1 MEHVLDIYERSYD
14 VHRPVI
20 CFDERPCQLL
30 ADTLIPIAM
39 KAGRVK
45 REDYHYERKGTCV
58 VMMAIEPLTGQ
69 RIVSVTKQKT
79 KKDYTEFMIQIAER
93 YKDVQKIVLV
103 QDNLNTHTP
112 GSFYEVLKADEAFA
126 LAQRFEMVYTPKGA
140 SWLNMVEIELSVLSK
155 QCLDR
160 RIDDIKK
167 LRSEVIPWVKQRNQ
181 RKATIQWA
189 FSKNDARKKLNKF
202 YETIKN

>member
-1 MEHVLDIYERSYD
+1 MEQVLDIYERCYNASY
-14 VHRPVI
+14 PEI

-30 ADTLIPIAM
+30 ADTLVPIAM
-39 KAGRVK
+39 KPGRVK

-69 RIVSVTKQKT
+69 RIVRVTKQKT
-79 KKDYTEFMIQIAER
+79 KKDYTEFMIKLADR
-93 YKDVQKIVLV
+93 YKDTRKIVLV

-112 GSFYEVLKADEAFA
+112 GSFYEVLKASEAFA
-126 LAQRFEMVYTPKGA
+126 LAQRFEMIYTPKGA
-140 SWLNMVEIELSVLSK
+140 SWLNMVEIELSALSR

-160 RIDDIKK
+160 RIDSIKK
-167 LRSEVIPWVKQRNQ
+167 LTSEVIPWVKQRNQ
-181 RKATIQWA
+181 RKVMIQWT

-202 YETIKN
+202 YESINN

>member
-1 MEHVLDIYERSYD
+1 MEEVLDIYERNYD
-14 VHRPVI
+14 ERHPVI

-30 ADTLIPIAM
+30 ADTLVPIAM
-39 KAGRVK
+39 KPGQVK

-79 KKDYTEFMIQIAER
+79 KKDYTEFMLQLAER
-93 YKDVQKIVLV
+93 YKDAQKIVLI

-112 GSFYEVLKADEAFA
+112 GSFYEVLKAAEAFA
-126 LAQRFEMVYTPKGA
+126 LTQRFEMLYTPKGA

-160 RIDDIKK
+160 
-167 LRSEVIPWVKQRNQ
+167 
-181 RKATIQWA
+181 
-189 FSKNDARKKLNKF
+189 
-202 YETIKN
+202 